1 MNATHT
7 QKAPHSSLLPQKHL
21 EHFTTLTNDFLKM
34 EANTAQAVLIKIF
47 TKLLFEII
55 TVKTDKAT
63 TEINRRSLCIDL
75 LSDIQ
80 DEFNLVI
87 GSSKL
92 DG

>member
-1 MNATHT
+1 
-7 QKAPHSSLLPQKHL
+7 
-21 EHFTTLTNDFLKM
+21 M

-63 TEINRRSLCIDL
+63 TKINRRSLCIDL

-80 DEFNLVI
+80 DEFYLVI